1 MTDHASSGSNA
12 TKATPRP
19 GKGTNGQGKTVP
31 GKQKRWERV
40 KKYRQIETPLAK
52 QEMEIPTFLSVDRFL
67 EARAAEIMTMEK
79 AINQARLANNVR
91 AMQTLPRNLRRRTA
105 SHNVKRLPYRLRAK
119 ALQEVAKSGGVKAV
133 KKKKPNSR
141 RTRRY
146 PGNIAEEFQRR
157 QRDKRWLETHMWHA
171 KRMKMVQRWG
181 CMVAEHHNER
191 SIKASYRAT
200 KHMVLAT
207 DMSYNAVI
215 ELCGGW
221 SMLAG
226 ILAMLLDP
234 TTLVPFSH
242 ERYVSGAHQFTGQLF
257 HPLQFPFAHI
267 APVTLLWQ
275 PLELSSSSPSTSME
289 VDPASEAPCNR
300 RVWLIL
306 HPAAKQEVTE
316 AITKAIGLLSTPS
329 ADVVVHDLTG
339 KLNMFHLAG
348 PHTISLLEKLLNV
361 LQPEATENPL
371 GFRKA
376 QLWKQI
382 SSLRSTCSLPPGSV
396 LGLDVH
402 DPRLTFPSKVSVEHV
417 RVLQQAGLPTPEASE
432 WLTRWPLE
440 LASSALWDQ
449 DINSTLLAS
458 KVSEHSLNSRRANQL
473 VPGSKLEPTPLDA
486 VVPILLLQRASLGC
500 SNGRVFPEFTQGWT
514 LIVPQ
519 GWGAD
524 FWKCLIF
531 AGVRVGGI
539 RDFRN
544 NHFEAGLPC
553 FPFDM
558 AGNAGFTHEQAT
570 IKADLESQYE
580 KRPPGKRINYEKLGI
595 THPFEAPLHTLV
607 PKEQKD
613 SDEVVNQSLTLA
625 TVDSSRYCIA
635 QGQALRE
642 LLETFLLQPKQQT
655 TPANQASTLDCL
667 RKALVH
673 RLTNYYQQRVQ
684 PLLLPVRDSSV
695 QPHNSSPTRSLNKL
709 DIHQVLVRV
718 QVHHLSRGTPEPYCI
733 LYPATSEMFD
743 EIKQQRQVTR
753 AYARWEQSLQKGNFS
768 SATSDYLVNQPS
780 EALNLPLLAARDY
793 SKQQAQD
800 YSLQSTPPVAKVD
813 EPLGYTVNG
822 QFSLHHGYGLAQ
834 GYCSVARLLTMVT
847 LNQQFVSG
855 KLFAML
861 RKPSGHKLYPVL
873 LELLD

>member
-1 MTDHASSGSNA
+1 MDHTSSGSK
-12 TKATPRP
+12 TSKATPRS
-19 GKGTNGQGKTVP
+19 GRGTNDQGKNST

-40 KKYRQIETPLAK
+40 KKYRQIEAPLAK
-52 QEMEIPTFLSVDRFL
+52 QEMEIPPFFSVDRFL

-79 AINQARLANNVR
+79 AIDQARLANNVR

-105 SHNVKRLPYRLRAK
+105 SHNVKRLPYRLRTK

-146 PGNIAEEFQRR
+146 PGNIAEEFRRR

-200 KHMVLAT
+200 KHLVLAT
-207 DMSYNAVI
+207 DMSYCAVI
-215 ELCGGW
+215 ELRGGW
-221 SMLAG
+221 STLAG
-226 ILAMLLDP
+226 VLAMLLDP
-234 TTLVPFSH
+234 TTLLPFTH
-242 ERYVSGAHQFTGQLF
+242 ERYVSGAHQYTGQLF
-257 HPLQFPFAHI
+257 HPLRFPFDHI

-275 PLELSSSSPSTSME
+275 PLESSSSAPSTAMV
-289 VDPASEAPCNR
+289 VDSASDAPCNR

-306 HPAAKQEVTE
+306 HPAAKQEVIE
-316 AITKAIGLLSTPS
+316 AITKAIELLSTTS
-329 ADVVVHDLTG
+329 TDVVVHDLTG

-361 LQPEATENPL
+361 VQPETTENPL

-382 SSLRSTCSLPPGSV
+382 SSLRSTCSLPPESI

-402 DPRLTFPSKVSVEHV
+402 DPRLTFPSKVSVDHV
-417 RVLQQAGLPTPEASE
+417 RVIQQGALPTPEAGE
-432 WLTRWPLE
+432 WLTQWPQE
-440 LASSALWDQ
+440 LAASTLWDQ
-449 DINSTLLAS
+449 DANPTLLAS
-458 KVSEHSLNSRRANQL
+458 KVSEHDLNSRRANQL
-473 VPGSKLEPTPLDA
+473 VPGSKLEPTPQDA
-486 VVPILLLQRASLGC
+486 IVPVLLLQRASLGGTGC
-500 SNGRVFPEFTQGWT
+500 NSRVLSEFTQGWT

-524 FWKCLIF
+524 FWKCLVF

-539 RDFRN
+539 RDYRN
-544 NHFEAGLPC
+544 NHFEAGLSC
-553 FPFDM
+553 YPFDM
-558 AGNAGFTHEQAT
+558 AGNAGFTQEQAT
-570 IKADLESQYE
+570 IKTELESQYE

-595 THPFEAPLHTLV
+595 TRPFEAPLHTLV
-607 PKEQKD
+607 PNEQNEG
-613 SDEVVNQSLTLA
+613 DEKTNQPLTSA
-625 TVDSSRYCIA
+625 TVCSFQYCIA
-635 QGQALRE
+635 RGQALRE
-642 LLETFLLQPKQQT
+642 LLETFLQSNPQNT
-655 TPANQASTLDCL
+655 SSSQASTLDRL
-667 RKALVH
+667 RGALVH

-684 PLLLPVRDSSV
+684 PLLLPVGNSSV
-695 QPHNSSPTRSLNKL
+695 HPQNGPYPPLNKL
-709 DIHQVLVRV
+709 DIRQVLVRV

-733 LYPATSEMFD
+733 LYPATPEMFD
-743 EIKQQRQVTR
+743 NIKQQRQVTR
-753 AYARWEQSLQKGNFS
+753 AYAQWQRSLQKGNFS
-768 SATSDYLVNQPS
+768 SSSSDYLVNQPS
-780 EALNLPLLAARDY
+780 GALNLPLLAARDY
-793 SKQQAQD
+793 SKQQAQE
-800 YSLQSTPPVAKVD
+800 YSLLQSTPPVATTS
-813 EPLGYTVNG
+813 EPLGYTING
-822 QFSLHHGYGLAQ
+822 QFSLHYGYGLAQ

-847 LNQQFVSG
+847 VNQQLISG